1 MVGFAAIALT
11 PWIGFIR
18 FGDMMELQVR
28 RLAQPSRSRAWA
40 GGLMVSAMLA
50 PLAGC
55 VKPPPPPPPPTFSL
69 IRPSTQTFQDQ
80 ATYQSTLESIVN
92 VPLAAEIDGR
102 IVAMPMREGQM
113 VRPGDPL
120 FRLDQIQ
127 QQSTV
132 AADTA
137 EARKD
142 RLNAERYIFLNEQ
155 GAVSTKDRDAYVA
168 RAIASAEQV
177 RSSTA
182 TLAYKDVTAPI
193 GGMVGDIPHK
203 LGSVV
208 RRGETITTIVDN
220 RRLWVR
226 LDVPGDLA
234 YRVRLGQPVELQA
247 PDRPERRSMGRVTF
261 IAPSLDR
268 RTQTLLVKA
277 SFDNPD
283 GALRDQQRVQATLRF
298 ASRSQL
304 AIPQAAVLLQAG
316 QTFVFQAVSVAEAQR
331 LIGAP
336 ITPTPPAGALVAVQV
351 PVTLGSLQGG
361 RFAVL
366 KGLRSTD
373 AVVIGNL
380 AQLRSGMVIPQ
391 R

>member
-1 MVGFAAIALT
+1 MAL
-11 PWIGFIR
+11 IR
-18 FGDMMELQVR
+18 FSARVEIKVR
-28 RLAQPSRSRAWA
+28 CLSEPSGLRAWT
-40 GGLMVSAMLA
+40 GGLIAAVVLA
-50 PLAGC
+50 PVGGC
-55 VKPPPPPPPPTFSL
+55 VKPPPPPPPPAFSL

-102 IVAMPMREGQM
+102 IVAMTMREGQM

-155 GAVSTKDRDAYVA
+155 GAVSTKERDAYVA
-168 RAIASAEQV
+168 RAISSAEQV

-182 TLAYKDVTAPI
+182 TLRYKDVTAPI
-193 GGMVGDIPHK
+193 AGMVGDIPYK
-203 LGSVV
+203 LGAVV

-234 YRVRLGQPVELQA
+234 YRVRLGMPVVLQA
-247 PDRPERRSMGRVTF
+247 PDRPERQAMGRVSF

-283 GALRDQQRVQATLRF
+283 GSLRDQLRVQATLRF
-298 ASRSQL
+298 GSSPQL

-316 QTFVFQAVSVAEAQR
+316 QTFVFQAVSAAAAQR

-336 ITPTPPAGALVAVQV
+336 ITPSPPAGALVAVQV

-366 KGLRSTD
+366 KGLRSGD
-373 AVVIGNL
+373 AVVMGNL

>member
-1 MVGFAAIALT
+1 MVEI
-11 PWIGFIR
+11 
-18 FGDMMELQVR
+18 QVR
-28 RLAQPSRSRAWA
+28 RVSQPSRSRAWL
-40 GGLMVSAMLA
+40 GGLLASAFLA
-50 PLAGC
+50 PMGGC

-69 IRPSTQTFQDQ
+69 IRPTAQTFQDQ
-80 ATYQSTLESIVN
+80 AVYQSTLESIVN

-142 RLNAERYIFLNEQ
+142 RLNAERYIFLNQQ
-155 GAVSTKDRDAYVA
+155 GAVSTKERDAYVA
-168 RAIASAEQV
+168 RAIFSAEQV

-193 GGMVGDIPHK
+193 AGMVGDIQYK
-203 LGSVV
+203 LGAVV

-234 YRVRLGQPVELQA
+234 YRVRLGMPVELQA
-247 PDRPERRSMGRVTF
+247 PDRPERQAMGQVTF
-261 IAPSLDR
+261 VAPSLDR

-298 ASRSQL
+298 GSSAQL

-316 QTFVFQAVSVAEAQR
+316 QTFVFQAVTPAVAQR

-336 ITPTPPAGALVAVQV
+336 ITPAPPAGTLVAVQV

-366 KGLRSTD
+366 KGLRSGD
-373 AVVIGNL
+373 AVVMGNL

>member
-1 MVGFAAIALT
+1 LEYGV
-11 PWIGFIR
+11 
-18 FGDMMELQVR
+18 
-28 RLAQPSRSRAWA
+28 SRSLLSKRSRF
-40 GGLMVSAMLA
+40 VSCS
-50 PLAGC
+50 PLLPLLLVGAVGC

-69 IRPSTQTFQDQ
+69 IRPTTRTFQDQ
-80 ATYQSTLESIVN
+80 AVYQSTLESIVN

-142 RLNAERYIFLNEQ
+142 RLNAERYIFLNQQ
-155 GAVSTKDRDAYVA
+155 GAVSTKDRDSYVA

-182 TLAYKDVTAPI
+182 TLGYKDVKAPI
-193 GGMVGDIPHK
+193 AGMVGDIQYK
-203 LGSVV
+203 LGAVV

-234 YRVRLGQPVELQA
+234 YRVRLGMPVELQA
-247 PDRPERRSMGRVTF
+247 PDRPERQAMGQVTF
-261 IAPSLDR
+261 VAPSLDR

-298 ASRSQL
+298 GSSEQL
-304 AIPQAAVLLQAG
+304 SIPQAAVLLQAG
-316 QTFVFQAVSVAEAQR
+316 QTFVFKAVTVAEAQR

-336 ITPTPPAGALVAVQV
+336 ITPTPPAGALVAVQI

-361 RFAVL
+361 RFAAL
-366 KGLRSTD
+366 KGLRSGD
-373 AVVIGNL
+373 AVVLGNL
-380 AQLRSGMVIPQ
+380 AQLRSGMVIP
-391 R
+391 RK